1 MIPPVFAADEW
12 HARGFLRICRPPRL
26 RRTLPSAG
34 KTRPDSLARQLLLGG
49 SAKDVAGVR
58 MNHCCGASFVL
69 PKTMHPCRSTAAAPV
84 WARDHFQIVAVRVG
98 KIDPASAVIMIDLA
112 RAATPRVGPV
122 LETLLTDAAE
132 DGIEISRGNQESIM
146 LWLDRSIGGREIQ
159 RHSVVEFDHLEGT
172 EPDWRRQP

>member
-1 MIPPVFAADEW
+1 MNGMRVDFYEFVSHRDYAELYRAQAKLDPIRWRVNYY
-12 HARGFLRICRPPRL
+12 
-26 RRTLPSAG
+26 
-34 KTRPDSLARQLLLGG
+34 LGG
-49 SAKDVAGVR
+49 SAKDAAGVR
-58 MNHCCGASFVL
+58 MNHCCGASLVL

-84 WARDHFQIVAVRVG
+84 WARDHFQIVAVGVG

-122 LETLLTDAAE
+122 LETLLADAAE
-132 DGIEISRGNQESIM
+132 DGIEISLGNQESVV
-146 LWLDRSIGGREIQ
+146 LWLDRFIGGREIE